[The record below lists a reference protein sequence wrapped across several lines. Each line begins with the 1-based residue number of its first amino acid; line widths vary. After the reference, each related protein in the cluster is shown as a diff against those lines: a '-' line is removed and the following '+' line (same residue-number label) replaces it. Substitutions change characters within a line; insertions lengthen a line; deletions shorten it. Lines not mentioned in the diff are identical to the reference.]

1 MQTKLS
7 IFCEKL
13 IEAGWLAALILV
25 PVFFNI
31 YSARTFEPDK
41 LTLMRSIVLVMI
53 LAWLVKLAETGIGT
67 ALSDSDAGLADEAL
81 ANGTQQGIRKVLS
94 IPLFL
99 PTAVL
104 VLVYIV
110 STVFS
115 ISPQVALWGSYQ
127 RLQGTYTALSYIV
140 IFALMATHL
149 RTRAQVDRLVTT
161 IILTSL
167 PVGLYGIVQHYGLD
181 PLPWAG
187 DVTRR
192 VASNMGNAIFVA
204 SYLIMVIPLILARLL
219 DSMAAILNEDEASW
233 GHTVLAAVYIF
244 ILAVDVIT
252 VFFSQS
258 RGPLL
263 GLLAGLFFFVF
274 VGLLTLYRRAD
285 TGDSLTVTNGLRS
298 LLETAALLG
307 LGGVLGAI
315 WYRLAGP
322 ISIGGAKLD
331 VWALVAAGVLLG
343 VAINTLVIA
352 VRAAL
357 RRGWSRLWLNWALLA
372 VFMVA
377 FLVFLNLPE
386 SPFLSLRSLPTVGR
400 LTQLFQPEEGTGRV
414 RVLIWNGVLELI
426 APHEPL
432 GAPGEFSDSLNTV
445 RPLIGYGPE
454 SMFNSFANVYPPE
467 LAHVERRGSSADR
480 SHNETF
486 DTLAMMGFL
495 GFVAYY
501 FLMFSIFY
509 YLLKAVGWIPDG
521 VARRRLLV
529 LWGIGGV
536 AGIIIPRLI
545 TGDFVFSG
553 LGLPAGMLFMMFVY
567 LTWQALI
574 AAGEPKIDG
583 GDERSQAVAQ
593 LAGGREFLLL
603 GVFAALVA
611 HFIEVHFVFSIAATY
626 LYFWAYAGVVAG
638 QTRWAPWTAKA
649 GQAATTPEDGTQS
662 VDTLSSSQPTGRST
676 RKRRRRRQRPAPSA
690 ASGGAARAATQQPGR
705 EDWETWLGVW
715 GLVVT
720 ITLIAMV
727 FDFVS
732 LQFDIKRGSF
742 SMLWMFAI
750 TWGLG
755 LMIGLGEVAIR
766 EGSWQKPITW
776 GRALLLYVAT
786 SLGYSF
792 FYLMVHRWQLS
803 RARNIKATD
812 PIQAV
817 IKGANVFT
825 GDLLLFYVF
834 VGLLLLLIA
843 LMLAI
848 PSFRRQPTWR
858 AANWWLYPI
867 LILAVGAGILFKN
880 IDVVRA
886 DMYLKQGEQY
896 RGQAQYDNAIVL
908 HQRSIGF
915 DPDEDFYYLMLA
927 LDHQLKG
934 QDDRVPAEER
944 AQAWA
949 EGEEIASQAREI
961 NRYNPDN
968 TANLGRYYLTWAQFT
983 PQDDQQGVARFQKA
997 LDFFEKA
1004 TQLAPQ
1010 NVVNYNLL
1018 AQTYY
1023 LLGQFEQAE
1032 KILQTST
1039 ALDPEFEQTPMLLG
1053 DTYAAMG
1060 RPAEAVEA
1068 HRSAILLEPK
1078 SFADQNLEQRLNFY
1092 VSASQSL
1099 TNSEET
1105 GPGQAVTPIQ
1115 VIIAAL
1121 EEARSVYP
1129 VDLVVPRTLGR
1140 VYTRI
1145 GDYQNAIATYEGAIQ
1160 MGDTSAQTAL
1170 GVADLYLTLED
1181 YEIAVGAYQRVL
1193 QMDPQNAQ
1201 AHGNLGYVYAQLGR
1215 LDEAIQENLQVL
1227 QLTPDDYI
1235 THRNLALLYRDSGL
1249 LDEAIWRAERM
1260 IEVAP
1265 ENELAATYLLLGSLH
1280 EASGNPAKAIEVYEQ
1295 AATTTLG
1302 SPQALSALGNL
1313 YLQGQRLED
1322 ALGAFEALTQLAPDD
1337 YAVHQ
1342 QLAIIYWQLERYDE
1356 ALAAANQALS
1366 LAPEDMRESLQQL
1379 IAQMEAEKG

>member
-41 LTLMRSIVLVMI
+41 LTLMRSIVLVMA
-53 LAWLVKLAETGIGT
+53 LAWLIKLAETGIGT
-67 ALSDSDAGLADEAL
+67 ALSDSDAEITDETSA
-81 ANGTQQGIRKVLS
+81 AGTRQGVHKVLD

-99 PTAVL
+99 PTALL
-104 VLVYIV
+104 VLAYII

-115 ISPQVALWGSYQ
+115 ISPKVALWGSYQ
-127 RLQGTYTALSYIV
+127 RMQGTYTALSYIV

-149 RTRAQVDRLVTT
+149 RTRAQVNRLVTT

-187 DVTRR
+187 DVTKR

-204 SYLIMVIPLILARLL
+204 SYLIMIIPLILARLL
-219 DSMAAILNEDEASW
+219 DSMAAILNEEEASW

-252 VFFSQS
+252 VIFSQS

-274 VGLLTLYRRAD
+274 LGLMALYRRAG
-285 TGDSLTVTNGLRS
+285 TGNSITITDGLRS

-307 LGGVLGAI
+307 LGGVLGGI

-322 ISIGGAKLD
+322 ISVGQTRLD
-331 VWALVAAGVLLG
+331 VWALIAAGVLLG
-343 VAINTLVIA
+343 VAVNTLVIA
-352 VRAAL
+352 IRAAL
-357 RRGWSRLWLNWALLA
+357 RRGQSRLWLNWALLA
-372 VFMVA
+372 VFMAA

-400 LTQLFQPEEGTGRV
+400 LAQLFQPGEGTGRV

-426 APHEPL
+426 TPHEAL
-432 GAPGEFSDSLNTV
+432 GVPGEFSDSLNVV

-454 SMFNSFANVYPPE
+454 SMFNSFAKVYPPE
-467 LAHVERRGSSADR
+467 LAHVEKRGSSADR

-486 DTLAMMGFL
+486 DMLAMMGFI
-495 GFVAYY
+495 GFIAYY

-509 YLLKAVGWIPDG
+509 YLLKAGGWIPDG
-521 VARRRLLV
+521 SARRRLLA
-529 LWGIGGV
+529 LWGIGGM
-536 AGIIIPRLI
+536 AGIVFPRLI
-545 TGDFVFSG
+545 MGDFVFSG
-553 LGLPAGMLFMMFVY
+553 LGLPAGMLLMMFVY
-567 LTWQALI
+567 LVWQAFMT
-574 AAGEPKIDG
+574 AGEPKEG
-583 GDERSQAVAQ
+583 RGDEQSEAVAQ
-593 LAGGREFLLL
+593 LAGGRELLLL
-603 GVFAALVA
+603 GIFAALVA

-626 LYFWAYAGVVAG
+626 LYFWAYAGVVAA
-638 QTRWAPWTAKA
+638 QTRWALRTSEAEQTVAVAEDSAK
-649 GQAATTPEDGTQS
+649 S
-662 VDTLSSSQPTGRST
+662 VDASSEPQPTGRST
-676 RKRRRRRQRPAPSA
+676 RKRRRRRRPASSA
-690 ASGGAARAATQQPGR
+690 ASDRATRVTTGSPGR

-720 ITLIAMV
+720 IILIAMI

-755 LMIGLGEVAIR
+755 LTIGLGEVAIR
-766 EGSWQKPITW
+766 EGTWQKPITW
-776 GRALLLYVAT
+776 GRALLLYVVT
-786 SLGYSF
+786 SLGYTL

-803 RARNIKATD
+803 RARNVRATD
-812 PIQAV
+812 PLLAV
-817 IKGANVFT
+817 VQGANVFT
-825 GDLLLFYVF
+825 GAFLLFYVF
-834 VGLLLLLIA
+834 IGLLLLLIA
-843 LMLAI
+843 LMLVI
-848 PSFRRQPTWR
+848 PFFRRQPTWR

-867 LILAVGAGILFKN
+867 LILAVGVGILFKN

-896 RGQAQYDNAIVL
+896 RDQGQYDNAIAL

-927 LDHQLKG
+927 LDYQLKG
-934 QDDRVPAEER
+934 QDGRFSDEEQAR
-944 AQAWA
+944 AWS
-949 EGEEIASQAREI
+949 EGEKIASQAREI

-983 PQDDQQGVARFQKA
+983 PADDQQGITRYQKA
-997 LDFFEKA
+997 LDFFEKS

-1010 NVVNYNLL
+1010 NVVVYNLL

-1023 LLGQFEQAE
+1023 LLGQFEMAE
-1032 KILQTST
+1032 KILQTSI
-1039 ALDPEFEQTPMLLG
+1039 ALDSEFEQTPMLLG
-1053 DTYAAMG
+1053 DTYAALG

-1068 HRSAILLEPK
+1068 HRSAILLAPR
-1078 SFADQNLEQRLNFY
+1078 SFADQNLERRLNFY
-1092 VSASQSL
+1092 ISASQSL

-1105 GPGQAVTPIQ
+1105 ESGQAVTPIQ
-1115 VIIAAL
+1115 MIISAF
-1121 EEARSVYP
+1121 EEARSLYP
-1129 VDLVVPRTLGR
+1129 SDPVVPRTLGH

-1145 GDYQNAIATYEGAIQ
+1145 GDYQNAIATYERAIQ
-1160 MGDTSAQTAL
+1160 MGDNSAQTAL
-1170 GVADLYLTLED
+1170 AVADLYLTLKD
-1181 YEIAVGAYQRVL
+1181 YETAVAAYQRVL
-1193 QMDPQNAQ
+1193 QVDPQNAQ

-1235 THRNLALLYRDSGL
+1235 THRNLVLLYRDAGR
-1249 LDEAIWRAERM
+1249 LDEAIRQAERM
-1260 IEVAP
+1260 IEVTP
-1265 ENELAATYLLLGSLH
+1265 ENELATAYLLLGSLH
-1280 EASGNPAKAIEVYEQ
+1280 EASENPAKAIEVYEH
-1295 AATTTLG
+1295 AATTTPD
-1302 SPQALSALGNL
+1302 SPQALSALGNV
-1313 YLQGQRLED
+1313 YLQNQRLED
-1322 ALGAFEALTQLAPDD
+1322 ALSTFEALTQLVPDD

-1342 QLAIIYWQLERYDE
+1342 QLAIIYWQLGRYDE

-1366 LAPEDMRESLQQL
+1366 LAPEDKRESLQQL

>member
-7 IFCEKL
+7 LFCEKL

-41 LTLMRSIVLVMI
+41 LTLMRSIALVMV
-53 LAWLVKLAETGIGT
+53 LAWLIKLAETGIGSAVSNSGT
-67 ALSDSDAGLADEAL
+67 GTTNEVSAT
-81 ANGTQQGIRKVLS
+81 GTQQGIRKVLD

-99 PTAVL
+99 PTALL
-104 VLVYIV
+104 VLVYVI

-219 DSMAAILNEDEASW
+219 DSMSAILNEEEASW

-252 VFFSQS
+252 VIFSQS
-258 RGPLL
+258 RGPLM

-274 VGLLTLYRRAD
+274 LGLLALYRRRGAE
-285 TGDSLTVTNGLRS
+285 DSLTITGGLRS
-298 LLETAALLG
+298 LLETAAMLG
-307 LGGVLGAI
+307 LGGVLGAV
-315 WYRLAGP
+315 WFRLAGP
-322 ISIGGAKLD
+322 ISVGQTRLD
-331 VWALVAAGVLLG
+331 VWALIAAGVLLG
-343 VAINTLVIA
+343 VAVNTLVIA

-357 RRGWSRLWLNWALLA
+357 HRGWSWLWLNWALLA
-372 VFMVA
+372 VFMAA

-400 LTQLFQPEEGTGRV
+400 LTQLFQPGEGTGRV

-432 GAPGEFSDSLNTV
+432 GISGELSDSLNSL

-454 SMFNSFANVYPPE
+454 SMFNSFAKVYPPE
-467 LAHVERRGSSADR
+467 LAHIERRGSSADR

-486 DTLAMMGFL
+486 DMLAMMGFF
-495 GFVAYY
+495 GFIAYY
-501 FLMFSIFY
+501 FLMFSVFY

-521 VARRRLLV
+521 AARRRLLV

-545 TGDFVFSG
+545 MGDFVFSG
-553 LGLPAGMLFMMFVY
+553 LGLPAGMLLMMFVY
-567 LTWQALI
+567 LIWQAFI
-574 AAGEPKIDG
+574 TAGVPRAGG
-583 GDERSQAVAQ
+583 GDDQEEAFAQ
-593 LAGGREFLLL
+593 LVGGRELLLL
-603 GVFAALVA
+603 GIFAALVA

-626 LYFWAYAGVVAG
+626 LYFWAYAGVVAA
-638 QTRWAPWTAKA
+638 QTRWAPWTSEA
-649 GQAATTPEDGTQS
+649 GQAITTPDDSAQP
-662 VDTLSSSQPTGRST
+662 VDTTSGSHST
-676 RKRRRRRQRPAPSA
+676 RKRRRRRRRPALSTEG
-690 ASGGAARAATQQPGR
+690 SGAVRVATNLPGY

-720 ITLIAMV
+720 ITLIAMI

-732 LQFDIKRGSF
+732 LQVDITRGSF
-742 SMLWMFAI
+742 SMLWMFGI
-750 TWGLG
+750 TWALG
-755 LMIGLGEVAIR
+755 LMIGLGEIAIR
-766 EGSWQKPITW
+766 EGTWQKPITW
-776 GRALLLYVAT
+776 GRALLLYVVT
-786 SLGYSF
+786 SMGYTF

-803 RARNIKATD
+803 RARNVRATD

-817 IKGANVFT
+817 IKGANVYT
-825 GDLLLFYVF
+825 GAFLLFYVF

-843 LMLAI
+843 LMLVI
-848 PSFRRQPTWR
+848 PFLRRQPTWR

-867 LILAVGAGILFKN
+867 LILAVGAAILFKN

-886 DMYLKQGEQY
+886 DMVLKQGEQY
-896 RGQAQYDNAIVL
+896 RDQRQYDNAIAL
-908 HQRSIGF
+908 HERSIGF
-915 DPDEDFYYLMLA
+915 DSDEDFYYLMLA

-934 QDDRVPAEER
+934 QDGRVPGEER
-944 AQAWA
+944 ARAWV
-949 EGEEIASQAREI
+949 EGEKIASQAREI
-961 NRYNPDN
+961 NPYNPDN
-968 TANLGRYYLTWAQFT
+968 TGNMGRYYLTWAQFT
-983 PQDDQQGVARFQKA
+983 PSDDQQGIARFQKA
-997 LDFFEKA
+997 LSFFEKS

-1010 NVVNYNLL
+1010 NVVYHNLL

-1023 LLGQFEQAE
+1023 LLGQFDLAE
-1032 KILQTST
+1032 KMLQTST

-1068 HRSAILLEPK
+1068 HRSAILLDPR

-1105 GPGQAVTPIQ
+1105 ESGQAVTPIQ
-1115 VIIAAL
+1115 VIIASL
-1121 EEARSVYP
+1121 EEARSLYP
-1129 VDLVVPRTLGR
+1129 HDLVVPHTLGR

-1145 GDYQNAIATYEGAIQ
+1145 GDYQNAIAAYEQAIQ
-1160 MGDTSAQTAL
+1160 MGDTSVQTAL
-1170 GVADLYLTLED
+1170 AVADLYLTLKD
-1181 YEIAVGAYQRVL
+1181 YEVAVSAYQYVL
-1193 QMDPQNAQ
+1193 RLDPQNAQ

-1215 LDEAIQENLQVL
+1215 LDEAIEENLQVL

-1235 THRNLALLYRDSGL
+1235 THRNLILLYRDSGR
-1249 LDEAIWRAERM
+1249 LDDAIRQAERM
-1260 IEVAP
+1260 IEVTP
-1265 ENELAATYLLLGSLH
+1265 ENELAATYLLLGSLY
-1280 EASGNPAKAIEVYEQ
+1280 ETSGNPEKAIEAYEQ
-1295 AATTTLG
+1295 TLTAAPG
-1302 SPQALSALGNL
+1302 SPQALSALGNV
-1313 YLQGQRLED
+1313 YLQSQRLED
-1322 ALGAFEALTQLAPDD
+1322 ALVTFEALAQLAPDD

-1342 QLAIIYWQLERYDE
+1342 QLALIYWQLERYDE

-1366 LAPEDMRESLQQL
+1366 LSPEDMREPLQQL
-1379 IAQMEAEKG
+1379 IAQIEAEKN